1 MEWFSVW
8 WEELGLLGRIFACSA
23 IPMTV
28 VMILQF
34 ILLVIGVGFG
44 SEADGDVEVDSD
56 AGADFDTDGELG
68 LDGNIDYGV
77 DIGVDTGID
86 IGVDTGIDTDG
97 DTDGDAVLGE
107 ISSYLDKSVKEVD
120 GRSNTS
126 ILKIFTIRGI
136 VAFFALGGWAGLA
149 AMSAG
154 VSAFWAIQIA
164 VFVGVAALLLAS
176 IMIRLALRM
185 QESGNLNLMNTLEHT
200 AEVYIRI
207 PPARTD
213 KGKVTMLL
221 QERFVELDAVTDSD
235 VEIVPNSKVE
245 IVALADSAC
254 LVVRQLADSK

>member
-1 MEWFSVW
+1 MEWFFVW
-8 WEELGLLGRIFACSA
+8 WESLGLLGRIFACSA

-28 VMILQF
+28 IMILQF
-34 ILLVIGVGFG
+34 ILLLIGVGFG

-56 AGADFDTDGELG
+56 VDTDFDTDVDVDAG
-68 LDGNIDYGV
+68 LAGNIDYGV
-77 DIGVDTGID
+77 DTGVDTGF
-86 IGVDTGIDTDG
+86 DTDG

-107 ISSYLDKSVKEVD
+107 ISSYLDRSVKEVD
-120 GRSNTS
+120 SRSNTS

-154 VSAFWAIQIA
+154 VPAFWAIQIA
-164 VFVGVAALLLAS
+164 IFVGVAALLLAS

-207 PPARTD
+207 PPARSD

-235 VEIVPNSKVE
+235 VELVPNSKVE
-245 IVALADSAC
+245 IVALADSDC
-254 LVVRQLADSK
+254 LVVRPLTDSK